1 MYTDKA
7 KIEVIKE
14 NYHKSVD
21 IVKECLQQVEEI
33 ASEFYSLECKL
44 ALAKIFSEVDDMN
57 SSSKA
62 EELYQQVLGGFSK
75 NYTLNEKIIQV
86 KDEFIKF
93 YLKQEKYEESFQLLE
108 SLLKD
113 KTEFYGDYNIKL
125 NSTHK
130 LICSIYLKR
139 NDLNNAVK
147 HLQKS
152 LEIEELNYG
161 KKIKK
166 YQKTNET

>member
-1 MYTDKA
+1 
-7 KIEVIKE
+7 
-14 NYHKSVD
+14 
-21 IVKECLQQVEEI
+21 
-33 ASEFYSLECKL
+33 
-44 ALAKIFSEVDDMN
+44 MN

-62 EELYQQVLGGFSK
+62 EELYQQVLAGFSK
-75 NYTLNEKIIQV
+75 NSILNEKIIQV

-93 YLKQEKYEESFQLLE
+93 YLKQEKYEEAYQLLE

-113 KTEFYGDYNIKL
+113 KTEFYGDYSIKL

-139 NDLNNAVK
+139 NDLASAVK
-147 HLQKS
+147 YLQKS

-161 KKIKK
+161 KTSKK
-166 YQKTNET
+166 YQKTNETYENLQAQIRPKSEKPNFNPTRKINHYKEDMALYSSNKN